1 MTKLEIL
8 KQKMEKWIHPTDE
21 ELIEAIREYIV
32 RIEGIGSALSG
43 DFIDMI
49 SNLQGNTISTPKKRI
64 VTSDDDFIE
73 SIWELLPKQ
82 NHLVGG
88 QPFKP
93 SKKDFADRLV
103 KFNAEYHYD
112 QEVLYNALKMYISE
126 VSDCSEQD
134 RQYKKT
140 LLYFIWKQGEGS
152 RLSAYCDKV
161 LQGEVKEHS
170 YSKMI

>member
-49 SNLQGNTISTPKKRI
+49 SNLQGNAISTPKKKI
-64 VTSDDDFIE
+64 VTSDNSDVIEQIRNVIYEVLGSHIKTTKASRYNVTTFGEQGRKILAEFIQTTPD
-73 SIWELLPKQ
+73 ELPALVEAIKCYYRDIDVPKAI
-82 NHLVGG
+82 NNFFVEGVY
-88 QPFKP
+88 KNY
-93 SKKDFADRLV
+93 KDFL
-103 KFNAEYHYD
+103 
-112 QEVLYNALKMYISE
+112 QED
-126 VSDCSEQD
+126 VS
-134 RQYKKT
+134 
-140 LLYFIWKQGEGS
+140 
-152 RLSAYCDKV
+152 A
-161 LQGEVKEHS
+161 HS